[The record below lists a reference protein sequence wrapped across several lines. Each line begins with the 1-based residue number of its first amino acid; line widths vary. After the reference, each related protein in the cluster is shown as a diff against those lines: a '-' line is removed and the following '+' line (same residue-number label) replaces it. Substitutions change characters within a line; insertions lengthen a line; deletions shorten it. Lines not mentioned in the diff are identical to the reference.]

1 MYLRNMRN
9 SQMFFFAIICS
20 RDVVET
26 QIKVRAAKLW
36 KKCTEFDFLLDSSYS
51 NAHDVKTGL
60 EQYKKKK
67 FWVMGKVFQHVN
79 PISEKIAT

>member
-26 QIKVRAAKLW
+26 QIKIRAAKLW
-36 KKCTEFDFLLDSSYS
+36 KKCTGFDFLLDSSYS

-60 EQYKKKK
+60 EQYKKKIILSH
-67 FWVMGKVFQHVN
+67 GKSF
-79 PISEKIAT
+79 STR